1 MSEIVNCGGCG
12 QVWHDGHRCPPVA
25 FACSKSLV
33 YLATPYSHDDHTV
46 MHRRFE
52 VVNGVAARLM
62 KEGIHIYSPI
72 SHTHPIAVAGELPR
86 GWDFWEKY
94 DRAILAACCKVI
106 VVRQDGWEQSRGVT
120 AELAIAEELGLPVEF
135 IDP

>member
-1 MSEIVNCGGCG
+1 MTMIPYCRNCQRWGSDC
-12 QVWHDGHRCPPVA
+12 RCPAVA
-25 FACSKSLV
+25 SACPKSLV
-33 YLATPYSHDDHTV
+33 YLATPYSHDDSEV

-62 KEGIHIYSPI
+62 RDGIHIYSPI

-94 DRAILAACCKVI
+94 DRAVLAACCKVI
-106 VVRQDGWEQSRGVT
+106 VVRQDGWEQSKGVT
-120 AELAIAEELGLPVEF
+120 AELAIAVELGLPVEF